1 MSQNLRKCEKKRDKK
16 QKHFQRSFSVRK
28 DILSPDD
35 LKKASKKVRK
45 MKGSRSGEL
54 DRDAFRKFM
63 KETMKETIDGELAM
77 PPARDLN
84 AVK

>member
-1 MSQNLRKCEKKRDKK
+1 M
-16 QKHFQRSFSVRK
+16 
-28 DILSPDD
+28 
-35 LKKASKKVRK
+35 KKASKKVRK